1 MLQILIM
8 NRGSFVDLTAFTAPS
23 ISYYSVLSQ
32 YIFSWITAEGVSF
45 HGGRHTHIRT
55 KFYAVDSQ
63 R

>member
-1 MLQILIM
+1 M